1 MRRSAVL
8 SRRWI
13 AALAVGFLTWGLAT
27 YVISISGADR
37 ELTEGFGSLFA
48 ALILLWVGIWM
59 HGKSQAGEWQRYI
72 RDKLSRALSRES
84 MWGLFGLTFVVGC
97 LFGPIR
103 VLVLEPNIGLFPAAL
118 VEAPF
123 MILAM
128 AGVARWTQ
136 RQCGV
141 TTDAGSSAVPVL
153 ERFARSR
160 TD

>member
-1 MRRSAVL
+1 MLLLRA
-8 SRRWI
+8 
-13 AALAVGFLTWGLAT
+13 
-27 YVISISGADR
+27 GA
-37 ELTEGFGSLFA
+37 F
-48 ALILLWVGIWM
+48 
-59 HGKSQAGEWQRYI
+59 Y
-72 RDKLSRALSRES
+72 
-84 MWGLFGLTFVVGC
+84 FGLTFVVGC

-141 TTDAGSSAVPVL
+141 TTDADAIGMGLVGLALLLTVEVLSTLLLRGVPLRIYLGYLMTPPGLVSLALFALFAVMPIAI
-153 ERFARSR
+153 RRAFRG
-160 TD
+160 